1 MRRLIVLRPEP
12 GASPTVE
19 RARALGLEA
28 ISLPLFRIEPIDWRA
43 PDAGAFDALLLTSA
57 NAARQAGSQL
67 TRLSGLPVYAV
78 GEATAEAARETGLD
92 VAAAGP
98 GRVDDLLAGMPPEL
112 RLLHLCGEDRRVP
125 TSPAQE
131 IVTVPVYRAVP
142 LPASPAGFHGAV
154 LAVHSPRAGQRLEE
168 ITPAAVRP
176 TIRVAAISAAAAAAV
191 GEGWESVESAP
202 MPNDPA
208 LLALA
213 ARLCDK

>member
-12 GASPTVE
+12 GASRTVE
-19 RARALGLEA
+19 RARALGLET

-43 PDAGAFDALLLTSA
+43 PDAGVFDALLLTSA

-112 RLLHLCGEDRRVP
+112 RLLHLCGEDRRIP

-176 TIRVAAISAAAAAAV
+176 TIRVAAISDAAAEAV